1 MRLHSGYAH
10 VWEKVRKCLID
21 HIKAEIE
28 ADGPIEEWGVHGHSA
43 GGALAQILILFLKTR
58 LGGGE
63 WVSICVTVCEGKTS
77 T

>member
-1 MRLHSGYAH
+1 MNNQPVLRRYTGVRLHSGYAH

-43 GGALAQILILFLKTR
+43 GGALAQI
-58 LGGGE
+58 
-63 WVSICVTVCEGKTS
+63 W
-77 T
+77 